1 MKIYTSYFS
10 NAKKLGANDIEIIG
24 IALYPPK
31 WFAGVSIK
39 SLAPSYSIFK
49 YSNTEEEYIARF
61 KAEVLSRLDA
71 KSIYERIKS
80 FSNGKDVALCCFE
93 KPYEFCHRH
102 LVAEW
107 LNSKLGLNVEEF
119 SRGPKIAEKPVA
131 VESLTLF

>member
-10 NAKKLGANDIEIIG
+10 NAKKLGANNIEIIG
-24 IALYPPK
+24 ISLYPPK
-31 WFAGVSIK
+31 WFTGVSIK

-49 YSNTEEEYIARF
+49 YSNTEEEYTARF

-107 LNSKLGLNVEEF
+107 LNANLGIDVEEYQGNAK
-119 SRGPKIAEKPVA
+119 RIEKSPPV
-131 VESLTLF
+131 ENPTLF